1 MLPFKRLN
9 EMTRI
14 GCTGE
19 MTMKGDYERKS
30 PVTTFK
36 VVDEVS
42 AVVGETRYAL
52 ERLRFEGGTYAI
64 RAAYWTV
71 EGRLRR
77 NASELRVGFGQFCPM
92 LPPDIFGALVTQAF
106 AKGWCGSALH
116 NENFLHN
123 RTQGCTTGRSVTSS
137 KRIYQ

>member
-52 ERLRFEGGTYAI
+52 ERLRFEGGAYAI

-71 EGRLRR
+71 DGRLSRD
-77 NASELRVGFGQFCPM
+77 ASEVRVGLGQFWPT
-92 LPPDIFGALVTQAF
+92 LRPEIIT
-106 AKGWCGSALH
+106 
-116 NENFLHN
+116 
-123 RTQGCTTGRSVTSS
+123 
-137 KRIYQ
+137 